1 MSSQSTDVPSPTPP
15 RSRAWRAT
23 EPGGWVSSD
32 DQLLERTLAVFGS
45 YVSDDGHVTI
55 RRAGGSSEYL
65 AARFTGYCALC
76 SRAGLTPLAGE
87 PLSDVRAA
95 AQFVAAHR
103 HGEVD

>member
-1 MSSQSTDVPSPTPP
+1 MSNRSTDARSPMQP
-15 RSRAWRAT
+15 RNRAWRAT
-23 EPGGWVSSD
+23 APGGWVSSD
-32 DQLLERTLAVFGS
+32 DELLERTLAVFGS

-76 SRAGLTPLAGE
+76 SRAGLTPPTGE
-87 PLSDVRAA
+87 PLSDSRAA

>member
-1 MSSQSTDVPSPTPP
+1 MSNASTDTPSPTQP
-15 RSRAWRAT
+15 RARAWRAT
-23 EPGGWVSSD
+23 APGGWVSSD

-55 RRAGGSSEYL
+55 RRAGGSLEYL

-76 SRAGLTPLAGE
+76 SRAGLIPSTGE
-87 PLSDVRAA
+87 PLSDIRAA
-95 AQFVAAHR
+95 AEFVAAHR